1 MLLVPLATD
10 RTERNDGYTYSNLK
24 DKPLAIVLG
33 LNGVENGRELLT
45 LEFHCN
51 TSELDHKETQAV
63 AFYLGIENWNGF

>member
-10 RTERNDGYTYSNLK
+10 KTEGNDGYTYSNLE
-24 DKPLAIVLG
+24 DKLLTIVLG

-51 TSELDHKETQAV
+51 TSEIDHKETQAV